1 MGNNEQIEKLY
12 LPQEIGPDERIII
25 SKLLVQNGQKVSM
38 NQPILEIETSKAVY
52 EVVAHRAGE
61 IKINLVEG
69 QEISHG
75 VVLGE
80 IGDNFENSN
89 NEQIQK
95 KPQTSKFTK
104 SAKDELVKLGIN
116 LSDAENTFR
125 DLSVITSEDVKQA
138 YSEFYIESNQIR
150 NSAKP
155 DEFDTFI
162 LGFGHRG
169 QALRSFLVKQ
179 NSSRKIAFIDY
190 KKFSQSKMAVLESN
204 SVFPFETVYQLID
217 RVDCAIY
224 WCIPNTEDIDFQK
237 HTFNLLA
244 DKLLNFISPI
254 AEINT
259 NLESTVGLSVF
270 PFSSLSFGTEIGN
283 CVTIEN
289 NVIIGTNAK
298 VGNFSTL
305 SNGASIAHDSVL
317 GEFCSVSDGARIAG
331 RVEVGDNTLIGL
343 NSTINMDIAIGCN
356 VIIHS
361 GANVYKDVPDFSIV
375 KKTGEVVSRM
385 RKE

>member
-1 MGNNEQIEKLY
+1 MGNNEHIEKLY

-25 SKLLVQNGQKVSM
+25 SKLLVQNGHKVSI

-69 QEISHG
+69 QEIGYG

-80 IGDNFENSN
+80 IGDNFENYDI
-89 NEQIQK
+89 EQIQN
-95 KPQTSKFTK
+95 KPQTVKFTK
-104 SAKDELVKLGIN
+104 SAREELVKLGID
-116 LSDAENTFR
+116 LSIAENTFR
-125 DLSVITSEDVKQA
+125 DLNIITSENVRQA
-138 YSEFYIESNQIR
+138 FSEFYIESKQIG
-150 NSAKP
+150 NSAKL

-169 QALRSFLVKQ
+169 QALRSFLIKQ

-190 KKFSQSKMAVLESN
+190 KRYSQSKIAVLESN
-204 SVFPFETVYQLID
+204 FVFPFETVYQLLNRID
-217 RVDCAIY
+217 CSFY
-224 WCIPNTEDIDFQK
+224 WCIPNTEDVDFQK
-237 HTFNLLA
+237 QTFNILA
-244 DKLLNFISPI
+244 GKLLNFISPI

-259 NLESTVGLSVF
+259 NLESTVGLSVY
-270 PFSSLSFGTEIGN
+270 PFSLSFGIKIGN

-305 SNGASIAHDSVL
+305 SNGASLAHDSVL

-343 NSTINMDIAIGCN
+343 NSTINMDITIGSN
-356 VIIHS
+356 VVINS

-375 KKTGEVVSRM
+375 KNTGEVVSRM
-385 RKE
+385 RKY